1 MSAMPPSQGA
11 PVSGPGALSQ
21 RTDLS
26 PGGGGS
32 GQPVRV
38 ATGQPQGSRQAAE
51 QQQQAAPMQAAPPG
65 LVEGAFGPTRQ
76 PEMGPQSQANRPV
89 EQPPQDPDAFL
100 RAIYRAYP
108 HPDIERLLMQRARMV

>member
-11 PVSGPGALSQ
+11 PVSGPGAMSQ

-26 PGGGGS
+26 PA
-32 GQPVRV
+32 GQPTRLP
-38 ATGQPQGSRQAAE
+38 TGQPQGERQAMRA
-51 QQQQAAPMQAAPPG
+51 QQQAAPMQSAAPPPG

-76 PEMGPQSQANRPV
+76 PEMGPQSQGNVPV
-89 EQPPQDPDAFL
+89 EQPPEDPDALL